1 MLRRKSELI
10 MQLTTAGSEL
20 DTVINDNKHEID
32 EVLLKLLEKRAEAA
46 YK

>member
-1 MLRRKSELI
+1 